1 MLARWRSRVEEA
13 VAPPQ
18 PDQPEE
24 LEAVRARLGRL
35 VARVNAAAD
44 RLPEG
49 VVPEARAV
57 CDVVRELLD
66 HEERTSHTSVAAVQR
81 FSLAAT
87 VDDYLPSS
95 LDSFLALPPSF
106 VAQHRTA
113 TGRTPGAELL
123 AQLVLLHEA
132 VRELADAV
140 YSGDAR
146 RLSDQG
152 RFLDTKFSGSDL
164 DLP

>member
-1 MLARWRSRVEEA
+1 MLARWRSRP
-13 VAPPQ
+13 APTP
-18 PDQPEE
+18 PPEQDE
-24 LEAVRARLGRL
+24 LEAVRGRLAHL

-49 VVPEARAV
+49 VVPEARAI

-66 HEERTSHTSVAAVQR
+66 HEERTSHTSVAAAQR

-95 LDSFLALPPSF
+95 LDSFLALPPAF
-106 VAQHRTA
+106 LAQHRSA
-113 TGRTPGAELL
+113 AGRTAGHELL

-152 RFLDTKFSGSDL
+152 RFLETKFSGSDL

>member
-1 MLARWRSRVEEA
+1 M
-13 VAPPQ
+13 APE
-18 PDQPEE
+18 PDE
-24 LEAVRARLGRL
+24 LEAVRSRLARLVSRT
-35 VARVNAAAD
+35 NAAAD

-49 VVPEARAV
+49 VVAETRAI

-66 HEERTSHTSVAAVQR
+66 HEERTSHTSVAAAQR
-81 FSLAAT
+81 YSLAAT

-95 LDSFLALPPSF
+95 LDAYLALPASFLAR
-106 VAQHRTA
+106 QHTDQRA
-113 TGRTPGAELL
+113 PGEELL

-164 DLP
+164 ELS

>member
-1 MLARWRSRVEEA
+1 MLARWRSRPA
-13 VAPPQ
+13 APPPE
-18 PDQPEE
+18 PDE
-24 LEAVRARLGRL
+24 LEAVRARLARL
-35 VARVNAAAD
+35 VARVNTAAD

-49 VVPEARAV
+49 VVPEARAI

-66 HEERTSHTSVAAVQR
+66 HEESTSHTSVAAAQR

-95 LDSFLALPPSF
+95 LDAYLALPAAF
-106 VAQHRTA
+106 VAQHRSA
-113 TGRTPGAELL
+113 AGRTAGEELL
-123 AQLVLLHEA
+123 AQLILLHDA
-132 VRELADAV
+132 VRELANAV

-152 RFLDTKFSGSDL
+152 RFLDTKFAGSDL